1 MINKKL
7 LEELNKFRRL
17 SGLPLL
23 KEDYNIESH
32 LINENRLY
40 PNNIITATTNRI
52 GDKSDETINKIAIAG
67 LYRTEFGDVQQI
79 KSKEQLDNVF
89 NKWYEDTINNLIKTP
104 EFIDNK
110 TLATKYIDA
119 YVKNIKSL
127 GNNAKPF
134 SLKKI
139 EEGLIDLV
147 NNNKWID
154 ESSIK
159 QVHSIHNPKSEDVVY
174 EDDNIIILDT
184 NTKAKCVMY
193 GQGESWCI
201 TKPELNYYNTYRI
214 KYGATPYFVLQK
226 NEQHPEHK
234 LVIMHYK
241 NGYAIADQTNS
252 GDRSGGNQYTNGSWG
267 DIEREIPNLRGLE
280 EYFPYREISNDEI
293 KYDEIVKKTKG
304 YQGDNLQGYID
315 NIIKGL
321 VINGSQVEAVD
332 FIRDYASEG
341 NKITDGQLKSLR
353 PEVIDS
359 LIETGYFLMYIGYE
373 QIELLSDKQQL
384 RVVRLKMQNNKT
396 LNYGELSRLPKEEW
410 FNAFKFLN
418 IHSIVY
424 FFADYEGDIDKIV
437 TTYPD
442 KINKFLETLSEDY
455 DWKLIY
461 VLRKSKKPQDI
472 VKILDDK
479 SKEYLSNLTENQLKD
494 LLSRSYN
501 PSEIFKF
508 LGKNGQEFIS
518 SFNHNKIT
526 KVLTF
531 SSNPEN
537 LLQTFGDVG
546 NNYIS
551 NLSTYEIE
559 HILKF
564 AINPEGVFN
573 VIKNSKAFQIYL
585 KDFDIYNLIS
595 FLSFSDDPEKVLNLL
610 GEKTKEYLKD
620 LTVNH
625 IKQILKSSE
634 KPDLVKDLLRKYGH
648 KLK

>member
-1 MINKKL
+1 MKNLIKRL
-7 LEELNKFRRL
+7 LRE
-17 SGLPLL
+17 GLIL
-23 KEDYNIESH
+23 KENK
-32 LINENRLY
+32 LY
-40 PNNIITATTNRI
+40 PDNIITAATNRI
-52 GDKSDETINKIAIAG
+52 GDKSDDTINKLAIAG
-67 LYRTEFGDVQQI
+67 LYRTVFGDVQQL
-79 KSKEQLDNVF
+79 KSKEQLDTVF
-89 NKWYEDTINNLIKTP
+89 NDWYDNTIENLIKTP
-104 EFIDNK
+104 SFIDNK
-110 TLATKYIDA
+110 PLATKYLDA
-119 YVKNIKSL
+119 YIKNIKSL

-134 SLKKI
+134 SFKKV
-139 EEGLIDLV
+139 EQGLVDVV
-147 NNNKWID
+147 NNNRWIED
-154 ESSIK
+154 TSIK
-159 QVHSIHNPKSEDVVY
+159 QGHSIHNPKSEDVVY

-226 NEQHPEHK
+226 NEPHPEHK

-241 NGYAIADQTNS
+241 HGYAIADQTNS
-252 GDRSGGNQYTNGSWG
+252 GNRSGGNQYSNGPWS

-280 EYFPYREISNDEI
+280 KYFPYREISNDEI

-315 NIIKGL
+315 NVIKGL

-359 LIETGYFLMYIGYE
+359 LIETGYFLNYLGQE
-373 QIELLSDKQQL
+373 QIELLSDKQRL

-410 FNAFKFLN
+410 FNAFKFL
-418 IHSIVY
+418 SINSIAY
-424 FFADYEGDIDKIV
+424 FFGDYEGDIDKIV

-455 DWKLIY
+455 AWKLIY
-461 VLRKSKKPQDI
+461 VLRKSKTPQDI
-472 VKILDDK
+472 FKILDNK
-479 SKEYLSNLTENQLKD
+479 SKEYLSNLTETQLKD
-494 LLSRSYN
+494 LLIFSYN

-518 SFNHNKIT
+518 SFNLNKIT

-551 NLSTYEIE
+551 NLSTYDIDEM
-559 HILKF
+559 LKF
-564 AINPEGVFN
+564 GFNPEGVFN

-595 FLSFSDDPEKVLNLL
+595 FLSFSDNTEKVLNLL

-625 IKQILKSSE
+625 IKQILKSSD

-648 KLK
+648 KI